1 MRTLLAEF
9 AERGRGY
16 TTEDVEAV
24 ASRLTGRSFA
34 SFFAKYVTGTAEL
47 DYDTALAHAGLR
59 LVDGQLVDLG
69 TVTEAQRALRRSWL
83 GE

>member
-1 MRTLLAEF
+1 MYSNR
-9 AERGRGY
+9 R
-16 TTEDVEAV
+16 
-24 ASRLTGRSFA
+24 
-34 SFFAKYVTGTAEL
+34 FFATCKHVTGTAEL
-47 DYDTALAHAGLR
+47 DYDGALAHAGLR